1 MHAIRPFL
9 EACARQGARI
19 LAISIFIGLAVPPL
33 AGLFRDVV
41 TITVAGLMTLV
52 LLRVDFSQ
60 VLAWLRRP
68 LLIAALLAWLLL
80 GCPILAYAAASL
92 LPLSPGFAAGL
103 VVLATGCA
111 ATSSPAFAR
120 LVGLDGEVAFVVS
133 ILSTFLVPFTA
144 PPMAL
149 GLMHIDLALS
159 LGGLMTRLA
168 LLVGLPMALSLVL
181 RRIIPAP
188 ALAREARAVDG
199 MVVLLVA
206 AYGVGV
212 MDGVLALFL
221 VAPMHVLS
229 GVALA
234 FGGCLGLNLA
244 TALAFSAA
252 GPRLSLAAGLLSGN
266 RNMALYLAVLP
277 KETAP
282 DILLFLTL
290 CQFPLFLSPFL
301 LGPVYRRLRRG

>member
-1 MHAIRPFL
+1 LHAIRPFL

-149 GLMHIDLALS
+149 GLMNIDLALS

-168 LLVGLPMALSLVL
+168 LLVGLPMALSLAL

>member
-1 MHAIRPFL
+1 LHAIRPFL

-19 LAISIFIGLAVPPL
+19 LAISIFIGLGVPPL

-80 GCPILAYAAASL
+80 GCPILAYAAAAL
-92 LPLSPGFAAGL
+92 LPISPGFAAGL

-149 GLMHIDLALS
+149 GLMNIDLALS
-159 LGGLMTRLA
+159 LGGLMARLA
-168 LLVGLPMALSLVL
+168 LLVGLPMALSLAL

-188 ALAREARAVDG
+188 ALAREARAIDG

-212 MDGVLALFL
+212 MDGVLALL
-221 VAPMHVLS
+221 LAAPLHVLS
-229 GVALA
+229 GVAMA
-234 FGGCLGLNLA
+234 FTGCLGLNLA

-277 KETAP
+277 QETAP

>member
-1 MHAIRPFL
+1 LHAIRPFL

>member
-19 LAISIFIGLAVPPL
+19 LAISIFIGLGVPPL

-80 GCPILAYAAASL
+80 VCPILAYAAAAL
-92 LPLSPGFAAGL
+92 LPISPGFAAGL

-149 GLMHIDLALS
+149 GLMNIDLALS

-168 LLVGLPMALSLVL
+168 LLVGLPMALSLAL

-188 ALAREARAVDG
+188 ALAREARAIDG

-234 FGGCLGLNLA
+234 FTGCLGLNLA

-277 KETAP
+277 QETAP

>member
-9 EACARQGARI
+9 EACARQGARV

-68 LLIAALLAWLLL
+68 LLIATLLAWLLL
-80 GCPILAYAAASL
+80 GCPILAYAAASF
-92 LPLSPGFAAGL
+92 LPISPAFAAGL

-149 GLMHIDLALS
+149 GLMNIDLALS

-212 MDGVLALFL
+212 MDGVLALFMASPL
-221 VAPMHVLS
+221 HVLS

-277 KETAP
+277 QETAP

>member
-80 GCPILAYAAASL
+80 GCPILAYAAASF
-92 LPLSPGFAAGL
+92 LPISPGFAAGL

-120 LVGLDGEVAFVVS
+120 LVGLDGDVAFVVS

-149 GLMHIDLALS
+149 GLMNIDLALS
-159 LGGLMTRLA
+159 LGGLMARLA

-188 ALAREARAVDG
+188 ALAREARAIDG

-212 MDGVLALFL
+212 MDGVPALFL

-234 FGGCLGLNLA
+234 FGGCLGLNIA

-277 KETAP
+277 QETAP

-301 LGPVYRRLRRG
+301 LGPVYRRLRGG

>member
-9 EACARQGARI
+9 EACARQGAPI

-80 GCPILAYAAASL
+80 GCPILAYAAASF
-92 LPLSPGFAAGL
+92 LPISPGYAAGL

-144 PPMAL
+144 PPVAL
-149 GLMHIDLALS
+149 GLMNIDLALS

-188 ALAREARAVDG
+188 ALAREARAIDG

-212 MDGVLALFL
+212 MDGVPALFM
-221 VAPMHVLS
+221 ASPPHVLS

-277 KETAP
+277 QETAP

>member
-1 MHAIRPFL
+1 LHAIRPFL

-19 LAISIFIGLAVPPL
+19 LAISIFIGLGVPPL

-80 GCPILAYAAASL
+80 GCPILAYAAAAL
-92 LPLSPGFAAGL
+92 LPISPGFAAGL

-149 GLMHIDLALS
+149 GLMNIDLALS
-159 LGGLMTRLA
+159 LGGLMARLA
-168 LLVGLPMALSLVL
+168 LLVGLPMALSLAL

-188 ALAREARAVDG
+188 ALAREARAIDG

-234 FGGCLGLNLA
+234 FTGCLGLNLA

-277 KETAP
+277 QETAP

>member
-1 MHAIRPFL
+1 LHAIRPFL

-19 LAISIFIGLAVPPL
+19 LAISIFIGLAAPPL

-80 GCPILAYAAASL
+80 GCPILAYAAAAL
-92 LPLSPGFAAGL
+92 LPISPGFAAGL

-149 GLMHIDLALS
+149 GLMNIDLALS
-159 LGGLMTRLA
+159 LGALMARLA
-168 LLVGLPMALSLVL
+168 LLVGLPMALSLAL

-188 ALAREARAVDG
+188 ALAREARAIDG

-212 MDGVLALFL
+212 MDGVLALFMASPL
-221 VAPMHVLS
+221 HVLS
-229 GVALA
+229 GVAMA

-277 KETAP
+277 QETEP

>member
-1 MHAIRPFL
+1 LHAIRPFL

-80 GCPILAYAAASL
+80 GCPILAYAAASF
-92 LPLSPGFAAGL
+92 LPISPGYTAGL

-144 PPMAL
+144 PPVAL
-149 GLMHIDLALS
+149 GLMNIDLALS

-188 ALAREARAVDG
+188 ALAREARAIDG

-212 MDGVLALFL
+212 MDGVLALFMASPL
-221 VAPMHVLS
+221 HVLS

-277 KETAP
+277 QETAP

>member
-1 MHAIRPFL
+1 LHAIRPFL

-149 GLMHIDLALS
+149 GLMNIDLALS

-277 KETAP
+277 QETSA

>member
-1 MHAIRPFL
+1 LHAIRRFL

-19 LAISIFIGLAVPPL
+19 LAVSIFVGLFVPPL
-33 AGLFRDVV
+33 ASVFRDVV

-60 VLAWLRRP
+60 VLGWLRRP
-68 LLIAALLAWLLL
+68 LLIAGLLAWLLI
-80 GCPILAYAAASL
+80 GCPILAFALTAF
-92 LPLSPGFAAGL
+92 LPLSPGYVAGL

-144 PPMAL
+144 PPIAL
-149 GLMHIDLALS
+149 GLMNIDLALS
-159 LGGLMTRLA
+159 LGGLMARLA

-181 RRIIPAP
+181 RRIIPPA
-188 ALAREARAVDG
+188 ALARDARAIDG
-199 MVVLLVA
+199 CVVLLVA
-206 AYGVGV
+206 VYGVGV
-212 MDGVLALFL
+212 MDGVLAMLL
-221 VAPMHVLS
+221 AAPVHVAS
-229 GVALA
+229 GVGMA
-234 FGGCLGLNLA
+234 FAGCLGLNLA
-244 TALAFSAA
+244 TALVFSAA
-252 GPRLSLAAGLLSGN
+252 GPRFSLAGGLLSGN

-277 KETAP
+277 RETDA

>member
-80 GCPILAYAAASL
+80 GCPILAYAAASF
-92 LPLSPGFAAGL
+92 LPISPGFAAGL

-149 GLMHIDLALS
+149 GLMNIDLALS

-212 MDGVLALFL
+212 MDGVLALFMASPL
-221 VAPMHVLS
+221 HVLS

-277 KETAP
+277 QETAP